1 MFEFIVYVVVPLI
14 VLIVGATVGRF
25 QEKRHLASLDDREPA
40 VAGIT
45 VTDLRGTPP
54 GMIAISGE
62 LVMGQVVLGSDRGK
76 QVVAQL
82 RSLLGGE
89 VRSFQKILV
98 RARREAQL
106 RMLEEARRLGADC
119 VVNVRFETSE
129 VTNLAAE
136 VLCYGTAMR
145 TAR

>member
-1 MFEFIVYVVVPLI
+1 MFEFIVYVVVPLL
-14 VLIVGATVGRF
+14 VLIVGATVGTL
-25 QEKRHLASLDDREPA
+25 QERRHLASLDEREPA
-40 VAGIT
+40 VAGIV

-54 GMIAISGE
+54 GMIAVSGE

-82 RSLLGGE
+82 RSLIGGE

-98 RARREAQL
+98 RARREARL

-119 VVNVRFETSE
+119 VINVRFETSE
-129 VTNLAAE
+129 ITNLAAE
-136 VLCYGTAMR
+136 VLCYGTAIR

>member
-1 MFEFIVYVVVPLI
+1 MFELIFYVVVPLL
-14 VLIVGATVGRF
+14 VLIVGAITGTI
-25 QEKRHLASLDDREPA
+25 QERRHLASLDEREPA
-40 VAGIT
+40 VADIA

-54 GMIAISGE
+54 GMIAVSGE

-82 RSLLGGE
+82 RSLIGGE
-89 VRSFQKILV
+89 VRSFQTILV
-98 RARREAQL
+98 RARREARL
-106 RMLEEARRLGADC
+106 RMLEEARRIGADC

-129 VTNLAAE
+129 ITNLAAE
-136 VLCYGTAMR
+136 VLCYGTAIR

>member
-1 MFEFIVYVVVPLI
+1 VFELIVYVVVPLV
-14 VLIVGATVGRF
+14 VLIVGATAGTI
-25 QEKRHLASLDDREPA
+25 QERRHLVSLDDREPA
-40 VAGIT
+40 VAGI
-45 VTDLRGTPP
+45 VVSDLRTAPP
-54 GMIAISGE
+54 GITAASGE

-98 RARREAQL
+98 RARREARL
-106 RMLEEARRLGADC
+106 RMLEEARRMGADC
-119 VVNVRFETSE
+119 VVNVRYETSE
-129 VTNLAAE
+129 ITGLAAE
-136 VLCYGTAMR
+136 VLCYGTALR